1 MDIVQLPVDDRVT
14 VKDLI
19 LAAKSPA
26 ILDIH

>member
-19 LAAKSPA
+19 SAAKSPA